1 MIAQLSKVMTK
12 NQLNNIISGIF
23 TSKLLYGIQLVS
35 NIWGVADMDD
45 SSRRFISFT
54 KEGCRKL
61 QVLQNKVLRIQ
72 TGSKDR
78 NEPTKDLLEKAQ
90 QLSVHQ
96 LGAYHSVQLLFKV
109 LTTHQ
114 PKCLADIFTLRRPD
128 DDENVFPHRR
138 LNTMQV
144 QCTLSLS
151 RSGFCYRSAKLW
163 NLLPPEMRSETNP
176 KNFKPLLKDW
186 IKTNVPYRPP

>member
-1 MIAQLSKVMTK
+1 
-12 NQLNNIISGIF
+12 
-23 TSKLLYGIQLVS
+23 
-35 NIWGVADMDD
+35 MDD

-54 KEGCRKL
+54 KEDCRKL
-61 QVLQNKVLRIQ
+61 QVIQNKVLRIQ
-72 TGSKDR
+72 TASKDR
-78 NEPTKDLLEKAQ
+78 NEPTKNLLDKAQ

-109 LTTHQ
+109 VTTHQ
-114 PKCLADIFTLRRPD
+114 PKYLADIFTLRRPD
-128 DDENVFPHRR
+128 DDENVFSHRR
-138 LNTMQV
+138 LNTMHV

-176 KNFKPLLKDW
+176 KNFKPLLKNW